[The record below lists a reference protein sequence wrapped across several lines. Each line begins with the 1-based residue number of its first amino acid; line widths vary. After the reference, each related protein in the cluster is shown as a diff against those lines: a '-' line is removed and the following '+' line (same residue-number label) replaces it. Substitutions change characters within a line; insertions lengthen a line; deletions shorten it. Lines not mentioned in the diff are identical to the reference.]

1 MELDELK
8 GLRADIET
16 GVSETITKKYDEQ
29 LGGLHVDLKAAH
41 DLVEKMQKGGYGRI
55 DAQDRKQMD
64 PLVANYFQTEILHLD
79 GIQKAWDSETSGA
92 AAEMIPSEVQ
102 TRFLEKI
109 KTYNKL
115 RQYCTI
121 YPSDKGTLFVENAA
135 ATNVT
140 VAATR
145 PPNATESAPTFSPVT
160 YSTRGRQVWLAVD
173 EKLVRQSP
181 LRILDIVMTQLA
193 KGLAGSEYAE
203 FITGDNSDN
212 WQGLDAVTMT
222 NADATG
228 TDTATTTVDLASL
241 VAPYWNLS
249 PAYRQG
255 PPLNNVRW
263 ITSAA
268 ICARM
273 AGLNSAT
280 VQYFQFADPEN
291 TFLGI
296 PIWEHSSVTT
306 SGYAEPCAYV
316 GDVSNYYIFDKLGT
330 MLRSVTGGQTLTI
343 GHQILVEA
351 YNETDGKLPL
361 AESFTSLTLASS

>member
-16 GVSETITKKYDEQ
+16 GVSETVTKKYDEE
-29 LGGLHVDLKAAH
+29 LAGLHNDLKDAH
-41 DLVEKMQKGGYGRI
+41 DLVEKMARGGYGRI

-64 PLVANYFQTEILHLD
+64 PLVANYFQTEILHLE
-79 GIQKAWDSETSGA
+79 GVQKAWDSETSGGA
-92 AAEMIPSEVQ
+92 SEMIPTEVQ

-115 RQYCTI
+115 RQYATV

-145 PPNATESAPTFSPVT
+145 PANATESVPTFSAVT

-173 EKLVRQSP
+173 EKVVRQSP
-181 LRILDIVMTQLA
+181 LRVLDIVMTQLA
-193 KGLAGSEYAE
+193 KGIAGSEYAE

-212 WQGLDAVTMT
+212 WQGLDSASLTET
-222 NADATG
+222 TG
-228 TDTATTTVDLASL
+228 TGSYTTVATILLADL
-241 VAPYWNLS
+241 VAPYWALGVG
-249 PAYRQG
+249 YRQG
-255 PPLNNVRW
+255 APLNNVRW
-263 ITSAA
+263 VTSPAVA
-268 ICARM
+268 ARM
-273 AGLNSAT
+273 ASLNSAT
-280 VQYFQFADPEN
+280 VQYFQFASPEN

-306 SGYAEPCAYV
+306 SGTAEPIAYV

-330 MLRSVTGGQTLTI
+330 MLRSATGGQTLTI
-343 GHQILVEA
+343 GHQILLEA

-361 AESFTSLTLASS
+361 AESFTSLILPAA